1 MKIEYGPPAPVG
13 VTQLMAVNGWET
25 KIMYTPIA
33 LLAAF
38 VAGAIVYEFVAGD
51 TFTAQARKRRRR

>member
-25 KIMYTPIA
+25 KVMYTPVA

-38 VAGAIVYEFVAGD
+38 VVGAIFYEWVAGD
-51 TFTAQARKRRRR
+51 TITSRPKRRR